1 MQTNYL
7 LNIMIYDI
15 IVREQLEENDL
26 DKTILYIE
34 NAILQE

>member
-1 MQTNYL
+1 
-7 LNIMIYDI
+7 MIYDI